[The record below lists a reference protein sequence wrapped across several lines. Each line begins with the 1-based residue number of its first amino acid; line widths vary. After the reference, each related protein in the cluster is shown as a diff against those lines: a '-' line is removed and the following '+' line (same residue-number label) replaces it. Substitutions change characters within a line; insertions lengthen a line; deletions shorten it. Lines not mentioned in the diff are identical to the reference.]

1 MNYSTSLLKTKDDC
15 NMLLATAN
23 EEKATLAFR
32 KLTLERHKV
41 TSSGSSLSIET
52 DLQTLQA
59 QIIVS
64 ESIIASIADGEV
76 KNKEAIKL
84 MGLNYRKAI
93 LTERKNSHG
102 VVAVLQ
108 TEYDIDCVEK
118 DMAATDSFIET
129 VNTRLNEL

>member
-1 MNYSTSLLKTKDDC
+1 
-15 NMLLATAN
+15 
-23 EEKATLAFR
+23 
-32 KLTLERHKV
+32 
-41 TSSGSSLSIET
+41 
-52 DLQTLQA
+52 
-59 QIIVS
+59 
-64 ESIIASIADGEV
+64 
-76 KNKEAIKL
+76 